1 MIVVNYNTD
10 FYLAKTSIGSL
21 VPKLEQISPEL
32 AKQNFFFAVGVWV
45 LVMSIIQVF
54 SNLLNVYRKIGSVGR
69 FLNDASPALIPII
82 EWGIAI
88 VCTFTYTS
96 WAWDNLL
103 LVMLMLLPGYCL
115 INSKM
120 IVCNVTHMETES
132 HSWTFTVFLLF
143 PLNYA

>member
-1 MIVVNYNTD
+1 
-10 FYLAKTSIGSL
+10 
-21 VPKLEQISPEL
+21 
-32 AKQNFFFAVGVWV
+32 
-45 LVMSIIQVF
+45 MSIIQVS
-54 SNLLNVYRKIGSVGR
+54 SNLINVYKALGSIGR

-82 EWGIAI
+82 EWGLAI

-96 WAWDNLL
+96 WAWENLL
-103 LVMLMLLPGYCL
+103 LVMLLLLPGYCL